1 MFYKRRRPLNEEA
14 TQTVKEIIQ
23 KAQEKQQAAED
34 KIVGLPQQQ
43 QQPVPLNDYSSLDE
57 DDNPHKVMRQDEPI
71 IEFTQPEED
80 PL

>member
-14 TQTVKEIIQ
+14 TQTVEEIIQ

-34 KIVGLPQQQ
+34 KIVELPQ
-43 QQPVPLNDYSSLDE
+43 QQPVPLNDYSSSDE
-57 DDNPHKVMRQDEPI
+57 DDNPHKVMGQDEPI